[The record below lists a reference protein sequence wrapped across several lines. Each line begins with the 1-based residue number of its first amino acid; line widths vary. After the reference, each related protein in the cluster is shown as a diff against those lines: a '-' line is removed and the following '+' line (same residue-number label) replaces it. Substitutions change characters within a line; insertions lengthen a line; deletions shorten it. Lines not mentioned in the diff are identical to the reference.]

1 MSKEG
6 SKFGRRSNWFKI
18 KFLLEERQRKS
29 IEQCPKSPMDVSD
42 ALDTTTSKVPTIFEK
57 FIESQ
62 MHQQQSTSPTASFNG
77 NDLPSFGNVPQ
88 HISPSLST
96 TFPSATIQYPFH
108 SPFLYSTIEKLTAF
122 YLNHHILKQQSLQH
136 QQHQQNQQHQM
147 AQSPPQQFNNFDAH
161 SYSSNLNTD
170 YSVEMS
176 DKQDNPIDLS
186 VKPKFP
192 IDFTISGLMKVRSS

>member
-29 IEQCPKSPMDVSD
+29 IERSPQSTFDPSD
-42 ALDTTTSKVPTIFEK
+42 ELDTTTNVPSIFEK
-57 FIESQ
+57 FVESQ
-62 MHQQQSTSPTASFNG
+62 MQQQLSTSPTSFNG
-77 NDLPSFGNVPQ
+77 NDLPSYANVPQ
-88 HISPSLST
+88 HISPPPST
-96 TFPSATIQYPFH
+96 AFPSATIQYLFH

-136 QQHQQNQQHQM
+136 QQHQQHQL

>member
-29 IEQCPKSPMDVSD
+29 IEQSTSDVSD
-42 ALDTTTSKVPTIFEK
+42 EPKATNVPSIFEQ
-57 FIESQ
+57 FVESQ
-62 MHQQQSTSPTASFNG
+62 MQQQSTSPTTFNG
-77 NDLPSFGNVPQ
+77 SDIRSFPNVPQ
-88 HISPSLST
+88 HISPPPISSA
-96 TFPSATIQYPFH
+96 FPSATMQYPFH

-136 QQHQQNQQHQM
+136 QQRL
-147 AQSPPQQFNNFDAH
+147 ARSPPQQFNHFDAS
-161 SYSSNLNTD
+161 SYPSNVNTD
-170 YSVEMS
+170 FSVEMS
-176 DKQDNPIDLS
+176 GKQDNPIDLS